1 MFRKERNGKAREVLH
16 NIHSPQGRAG
26 KKGGAR
32 KLLEEFKF
40 QEYTLE
46 R

>member
-1 MFRKERNGKAREVLH
+1 MAKLEKSLH

-32 KLLEEFKF
+32 KLLEKFKF